1 MLGAPNHEHSKGVT
15 SMGTMRACIAAAVVA
30 FGLLVPVGVPG
41 ADVTRDP
48 FDAMAIDRV
57 SAPSPVPDVAFRTLD
72 GREVRVGDLRGQLVL
87 LGFFTTW

>member
-1 MLGAPNHEHSKGVT
+1 
-15 SMGTMRACIAAAVVA
+15 MGTRRELIVAAALSVGFLVRLDVA
-30 FGLLVPVGVPG
+30 G
-41 ADVTRDP
+41 ADATRDP

-57 SAPSPVPDVAFRTLD
+57 AAQTLVPDVVFRALD

>member
-1 MLGAPNHEHSKGVT
+1 MSTRRELIVTAALGL
-15 SMGTMRACIAAAVVA
+15 A
-30 FGLLVPVGVPG
+30 FLAPVGRAG
-41 ADVTRDP
+41 AEVTRDP

-57 SAPSPVPDVAFRTLD
+57 ATPTPAPDMVFRTLD